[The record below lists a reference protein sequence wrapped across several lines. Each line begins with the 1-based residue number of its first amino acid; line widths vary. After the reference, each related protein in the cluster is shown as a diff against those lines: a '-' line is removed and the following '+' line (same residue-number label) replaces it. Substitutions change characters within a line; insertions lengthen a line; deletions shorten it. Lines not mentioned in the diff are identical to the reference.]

1 MIYDRVYCNNS
12 LLHIAWFRSLYVGYI
27 GSIDIFKFIWNKYAG
42 KNYFLLRK
50 YFKTV
55 VFKTLKPW
63 RTCANGPFS
72 ANELKKQ
79 NRETYN
85 STLKRHSN
93 YVHAVIKYMERR
105 KLPEHR
111 CCYISSHLVVICT
124 ILLKFKYSQLTFTFS
139 KSAAE
144 PLEIDLKRCLKLTI
158 KTPERRHWRRSG
170 VFIVNFKHLFTP
182 ISSGSTADFEK
193 VDVSSV
199 VYFCF

>member
-1 MIYDRVYCNNS
+1 
-12 LLHIAWFRSLYVGYI
+12 
-27 GSIDIFKFIWNKYAG
+27 
-42 KNYFLLRK
+42 
-50 YFKTV
+50 
-55 VFKTLKPW
+55 
-63 RTCANGPFS
+63 
-72 ANELKKQ
+72 
-79 NRETYN
+79 
-85 STLKRHSN
+85 
-93 YVHAVIKYMERR
+93 MERR

-144 PLEIDLKRCLKLTI
+144 PLEIGLKRCLKLTI
-158 KTPERRHWRRSG
+158 KTPG